1 MARAAEAAERFEPSL
16 LTEWRDWLARH
27 HARQPPVWLV
37 LRKGGGAL
45 PQEAA
50 IEEALCW
57 GWIDSLPRKL
67 DGERWMLLF
76 SPRKP
81 GSPWSRVNKARVAA
95 MLEAGRFQPAGLAKL
110 EAARADGSWDS
121 YEAAEDLIEPEA
133 LRLALDQTAGA
144 RAAWDEFAPSA
155 RKGILWW
162 VASAR
167 TDATRDRR
175 VAEVARLASLGLR
188 ALFPESK
195 GR

>member
-1 MARAAEAAERFEPSL
+1 MARAAEAAERFEPSVL
-16 LTEWRDWLARH
+16 ADWRGWLAVH
-27 HARQPPVWLV
+27 HGRQPPVWLV
-37 LRKGGGAL
+37 LRKGGAGL
-45 PQEAA
+45 SQEVA

-76 SPRKP
+76 SPRKA

-110 EAARADGSWDS
+110 AAARADGSWDS
-121 YEAAEDLIEPEA
+121 YEAAEDLIEPAA
-133 LRLALDQTAGA
+133 LRLALDDTPGA
-144 RAAWDEFAPSA
+144 RVSWDGFSPSA

-162 VASAR
+162 VATAR

-175 VAEVARLASLGLR
+175 VAEVARLAALGLR